1 MLKNRL
7 LKTGVLVLIFAMGSG
22 AAYAFRPF
30 VASGE
35 TAVSVCVSRANG
47 DMHAIPS
54 GDQCKSSEEMVVLAL
69 AGAGGN
75 GATGATGP
83 QGPQGDTGVAGPVGA
98 TGAQGVNGLN
108 GATGAQGAPGVNGAT
123 GAQGAPGVTGATGA
137 QGVTGLTGATGS
149 QGPSGT
155 PGAVGATGAQGPV
168 GATGAAGTN
177 GAPGPAGATGAA
189 GAAGTAGQDAVT
201 VSSTAAQAVT
211 SSTPVQIPGLAVTVT
226 AGSNSVL
233 YVSTDGGIVN
243 NGLFTGD
250 YVQVSVRVKVDGVV
264 VVDRPYEVEIGNFA
278 SKDYWNIAFS
288 VAATPGSHTV
298 TVDTFLRDAGTLHTT
313 LPTAIVGGPSNS
325 MLRGEL
331 TVLTLNK

>member
-22 AAYAFRPF
+22 AAYAWRPY
-30 VASGE
+30 VQSGE

-47 DMHAIPS
+47 DMHAIAS
-54 GDQCKSSEEMVVLAL
+54 GDLCKSSEEMVVLAL

-83 QGPQGDTGVAGPVGA
+83 QG
-98 TGAQGVNGLN
+98 
-108 GATGAQGAPGVNGAT
+108 
-123 GAQGAPGVTGATGA
+123 APGVTGSTGP

-149 QGPSGT
+149 QGPNGT

-168 GATGAAGTN
+168 GATGVTGTN

-201 VSSTAAQAVT
+201 VSSSAAQAVT

-233 YVSTDGGIVN
+233 FVSTDGGIVN
-243 NGLFTGD
+243 NGLFPGD
-250 YVQVSVRVKVDGVV
+250 YVQVSVRVKVD
-264 VVDRPYEVEIGNFA
+264 
-278 SKDYWNIAFS
+278 
-288 VAATPGSHTV
+288 
-298 TVDTFLRDAGTLHTT
+298 
-313 LPTAIVGGPSNS
+313 
-325 MLRGEL
+325 
-331 TVLTLNK
+331 

>member
-22 AAYAFRPF
+22 AAYAWRPY
-30 VASGE
+30 VQSGE

-108 GATGAQGAPGVNGAT
+108 GATGAQGAPGV
-123 GAQGAPGVTGATGA
+123 TGATGS

-149 QGPSGT
+149 QGPSGA
-155 PGAVGATGAQGPV
+155 PGTVGATGAQGPV

-189 GAAGTAGQDAVT
+189 GAAGTAGQNAAT
-201 VSSTAAQAVT
+201 VSSSAAQAVT

-243 NGLFTGD
+243 NGLFPGD

-278 SKDYWNIAFS
+278 SKGYWNIAFS

-298 TVDTFLRDAGTLHTT
+298 TVDTFLRDAGTLHAV